1 MVFRKNN
8 TCSKMG
14 KNEITAHDSVSYN
27 MPFTLFWIPD
37 FYIMTALLLMRIAGM
52 NDVIDLAKLEPDPP

>member
-1 MVFRKNN
+1 
-8 TCSKMG
+8 MG